1 MQLKAKFGSGK
12 KNGNYNDE
20 RNHKNWKSSNNLNI
34 SDQLDGFNGKFGS
47 KYSDMTNRNGGTKEG
62 NSKVAFT
69 PPTSKKTG
77 GIGLKWEMQHSHDS
91 STFPSASISSWK
103 KNVFSKSHSNIQ
115 DLAVDDKRGFV
126 PSEVAKD
133 PNQKEFLINLSKRIF
148 SNPDTKVIQEEMQR
162 RRRTEI
168 NNENRKRALSAGRN
182 TGLDNLINGIPLIYL
197 LSLQIAIIIAIN
209 NFFFRP
215 LKMSTANGYEHGR
228 FQRTFK
234 VLNQIKH
241 AIAILI

>member
-12 KNGNYNDE
+12 RNGNYISNDE
-20 RNHKNWKSSNNLNI
+20 MNHKNWKSNSHLNI
-34 SDQLDGFNGKFGS
+34 SDQLDGSNGKFGLKS
-47 KYSDMTNRNGGTKEG
+47 IDMANRNGATKEG
-62 NSKVAFT
+62 NPKVAFT
-69 PPTSKKTG
+69 PPTSRKTG

-148 SNPDTKVIQEEMQR
+148 SNPDTKIIQEEMQR
-162 RRRTEI
+162 RRKTEI

-182 TGLDNLINGIPLIYL
+182 IGLDLLIDEISL
-197 LSLQIAIIIAIN
+197 LYQLFSIN
-209 NFFFRP
+209 CHYYCYKQF
-215 LKMSTANGYEHGR
+215 L
-228 FQRTFK
+228 
-234 VLNQIKH
+234 L
-241 AIAILI
+241 

>member
-12 KNGNYNDE
+12 KHGNFISNDE
-20 RNHKNWKSSNNLNI
+20 INHKNWKSQNNLNTI
-34 SDQLDGFNGKFGS
+34 DQFDGMGNKFNVKTN
-47 KYSDMTNRNGGTKEG
+47 DIANRNGSNKEG
-62 NSKVAFT
+62 KGKVAFT
-69 PPTSKKTG
+69 PPTNRKTG

-91 STFPSASISSWK
+91 STFPSPSISSWK

-148 SNPDTKVIQEEMQR
+148 SNPDTKIIQLEMQR
-162 RRRTEI
+162 RRTEEV

-182 TGLDNLINGIPLIYL
+182 TGLD
-197 LSLQIAIIIAIN
+197 SQI
-209 NFFFRP
+209 
-215 LKMSTANGYEHGR
+215 H
-228 FQRTFK
+228 Q
-234 VLNQIKH
+234 
-241 AIAILI
+241 ILIIQS